1 LGAFVLNRI
10 QLLRTLL
17 ENSQYKKSFPNTR
30 QALLIAVRIKDIS
43 LSVFRRVPNSILERE
58 KALKQLYL
66 CVLCDGIFDGV
77 CHPAKHIS
85 LFILLRLSSID
96 ECTYRSSVTVG
107 LE

>member
-1 LGAFVLNRI
+1 MYAPDPCIYTVSERELALPNRPI
-10 QLLRTLL
+10 R
-17 ENSQYKKSFPNTR
+17 F
-30 QALLIAVRIKDIS
+30 
-43 LSVFRRVPNSILERE
+43 FRRVPNSILERE

>member
-1 LGAFVLNRI
+1 MYAPDPCIYTVSERELALPNRPI
-10 QLLRTLL
+10 R
-17 ENSQYKKSFPNTR
+17 F
-30 QALLIAVRIKDIS
+30 
-43 LSVFRRVPNSILERE
+43 FRRVPNSVFERE
-58 KALKQLYL
+58 KALKRLYL
-66 CVLCDGIFDGV
+66 CVFCDGIFDGV